1 MNDLGLTTRES
12 YASSLYVIEEFSAI
26 GTCEKQE
33 DATGCLIEGNTSV
46 MVLCDGIGG
55 LERGDLAA
63 KTAVNTILRCASGYI
78 WRESPIE
85 FLRYLIAVANEAV
98 FQLVDESGIPIQGG
112 CTLVIVLTVGRR
124 LYLANVGDSRAYL
137 IKKDGMRQLTQ
148 DHNLSEQLKRQ
159 LKSGEISQEEYN
171 ENISRGMMLTS
182 YLGMGELKES
192 FICSDPL
199 VLDRDEIVLI
209 ESDGLYK
216 LVSNE
221 ETEKIL
227 KNNVRMLGNGGNELL
242 QCAKNST
249 VNYQDNTSI
258 ILFRIK

>member
-46 MVLCDGIGG
+46 LVLCDGIGG

-63 KTAVNTILRCASGYI
+63 RTAVNTILRRASGYI
-78 WRESPIE
+78 WKESPIE
-85 FLRYLIAVANEAV
+85 FLSYLIAEANEAV

-112 CTLVIVLTVGRR
+112 CTLVVVLTVGRR

-148 DHNLSEQLKRQ
+148 DHNFSEQLKRQ

-171 ENISRGMMLTS
+171 ANIARGTALTS
-182 YLGMGELKES
+182 YLGMGELKEC
-192 FICSDPL
+192 FICSEPII
-199 VLDRDEIVLI
+199 LDRDEIVLL

-216 LVSNE
+216 LVSDE
-221 ETEKIL
+221 EIARIV
-227 KNNVRMLGNGGNELL
+227 KNNVRTLENGGTELL
-242 QCAKNST
+242 KHARNFA